1 MAAFSPALRDRDNRV
16 IFGQFFRSENRA
28 RTRRLPVVA
37 VLLLTLSACG
47 DQSFDT
53 LDDSPLSWQSLR
65 GEWVF
70 INYWAVWCAPCRKEI
85 PELNEFT
92 DGRVL
97 GVNYDNPDLATLTEH
112 SQELGIEFTQL
123 QVDPAQALGF
133 ERPSVLPAT
142 FVFDPQG
149 VYRGVMVGPQ
159 TQASLAAWLKP
170 GYELSVQSATK
181 P

>member
-1 MAAFSPALRDRDNRV
+1 MSPVRKGRDNRV
-16 IFGQFFRSENRA
+16 ITQQQGGKGRGTRIKRVFGS
-28 RTRRLPVVA
+28 VI
-37 VLLLTLSACG
+37 VLLMLSACG

-53 LDDSPLSWQSLR
+53 LDESPLSWQSLR

-85 PELNEFT
+85 PELNEFSQ
-92 DGRVL
+92 GRVL
-97 GVNYDNPDLATLTEH
+97 GVNYDNPDLATLTQH

-123 QVDPAQALGF
+123 QVDPSQALGF

-149 VYRGVMVGPQ
+149 VYRGVMMGPQ
-159 TQASLAAWLKP
+159 TQASLAAWLTP
-170 GYELSVQSATK
+170 SYEVSLDAATK